1 MKKTV
6 LLLCVVA
13 SMALSR
19 AQAQVC
25 VLDSSILD
33 ADEFTYVL
41 PALWTPDSPYI
52 NTKPACLTEYYE
64 MSVTFNIPDTIVNLP
79 GLPPGTQIPID
90 NISIATSGA
99 ITNIPA
105 GLTYLCNPPNCVF
118 PKNTLGCL
126 LIYGTPTG
134 PVDTIDLNIKVK
146 VKTPLVIIPIELNF
160 PSQINADYHFY
171 LMVRDAGDCSSGTDD
186 LSGQISSVKNVPNP
200 FGDRTLINVESS
212 VSGDFQFEV
221 FDLTGQRVHSQS
233 VQVLAGSNQFTFEAG
248 DLPNGAYF
256 FTFGNAEGRVTRKMV
271 IAR

>member
-6 LLLCVVA
+6 LLLCAVA
-13 SMALSR
+13 CAGLLR
-19 AQAQVC
+19 AQTC
-25 VLDSSILD
+25 VLDSTILD
-33 ADEFTYVL
+33 AEEFTYVV
-41 PALWTPDSPYI
+41 PALWTPDSPFI

-64 MSVTFNIPDTIVNLP
+64 MSVTFNIPDTISNLP
-79 GLPPGTQIPID
+79 TLPGVEIPIN

-105 GLTYLCNPPNCVF
+105 GLSYLCSPPNCVF

-134 PVDTIDLNIKVK
+134 PIDTIDLNIKVK
-146 VKTPLVIIPIELNF
+146 ISTPLVIIPIELNF
-160 PSQINADYHFY
+160 PSQIDPDFHFY
-171 LMVRDAGDCSSGTDD
+171 LMVRGAGECASGTDD

-200 FGDRTLINVESS
+200 FGDRTLINVESN
-212 VSGDFQFEV
+212 VSGDFNFEV

-233 VQVLAGSNQFTFEAG
+233 VRVFTGFNQFTFEAG
-248 DLPNGAYF
+248 NLPNGAYF